1 MLHCTIF
8 VALHKIRGYK
18 SVVMPGAAYG
28 WTKRPPEA
36 NRKGSSM
43 TNLNLEVPAQIRE
56 LAEKSV
62 EQARKAFEDF
72 VVAAQKATAQSE
84 AATASLASSAKE
96 VSSKAIGYAEV
107 NVKATFDFAQKLFQ
121 VRDPKEILAVQTEFV
136 KSQLAAVQEQA
147 KELGEAVKKAV
158 TPSA

>member
-1 MLHCTIF
+1 MLHCTII
-8 VALHKIRGYK
+8 VAVHKIRGYIGAVTTRRGLQADKTSAGSK
-18 SVVMPGAAYG
+18 SQ
-28 WTKRPPEA
+28 
-36 NRKGSSM
+36 KGNCM

-84 AATASLASSAKE
+84 AATASLATGAKE

-107 NVKATFDFAQKLFQ
+107 NVKAAFDFAQKLFKI
-121 VRDPKEILAVQTEFV
+121 RDPKEILAVQSEFV

-158 TPSA
+158 TPN